1 VACGTC
7 LTEST
12 NWTNDECIVQEGL
25 PPSTFCSKNKIKT
38 ATKRYQINT
47 GTCLY
52 MWVPMNNLKI
62 KVYCLLGRTNSVHVP
77 SPQTTTS
84 SSHSPH
90 HLRQLRSRIQIL
102 RQHRRPSPRLL
113 PQFRFVFK
121 LFDRH
126 RFEFFGRK
134 HNRTVFRG
142 GVVNGRVHSFKRPG
156 FTDIGPTVVSILM
169 QLHTRKRTSQVPKK
183 KKSNKKKVRF
193 RRNTTTTTTH
203 PTTLPQTQ
211 RTAAAALAPLPRVA
225 PVFRFFFCCVP
236 RF

>member
-1 VACGTC
+1 MCMYVGTHM
-7 LTEST
+7 
-12 NWTNDECIVQEGL
+12 I
-25 PPSTFCSKNKIKT
+25 
-38 ATKRYQINT
+38 
-47 GTCLY
+47 
-52 MWVPMNNLKI
+52 NLKI
-62 KVYCLLGRTNSVHVP
+62 KVYGLLGCTNSVVYLLP
-77 SPQTTTS
+77 KKLLLLP
-84 SSHSPH
+84 HSPH
-90 HLRQLRSRIQIL
+90 HLRQLRGRVQIL
-102 RQHRRPSPRLL
+102 RQHRCPSPWLL

-134 HNRTVFRG
+134 HDRTVFRG

-169 QLHTRKRTSQVPKK
+169 QLHTRQRKRRSTKRKRKKVKTESQVSTKQHHH
-183 KKSNKKKVRF
+183 
-193 RRNTTTTTTH
+193 H
-203 PTTLPQTQ
+203 PPHHPLQTQ